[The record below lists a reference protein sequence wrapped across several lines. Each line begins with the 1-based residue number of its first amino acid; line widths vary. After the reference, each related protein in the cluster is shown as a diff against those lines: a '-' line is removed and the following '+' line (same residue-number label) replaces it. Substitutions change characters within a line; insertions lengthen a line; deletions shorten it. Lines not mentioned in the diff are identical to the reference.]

1 MKRFLWLGWV
11 AFLSLLCAGCGDTF
25 RPIIIPN
32 APTFPNPRAAHTVMA
47 VNNNGPTNPSEP
59 FGPGSVLV
67 VDVSGDSEVSIAKV
81 GVTPVHAVQ
90 QSSNQV
96 LVLNQATTS
105 TSTASLSKVFFS
117 GTVINGTPG
126 TISLPPN
133 SAPNF
138 VAVAPSDTTAYV
150 TLPRYVPDPIN
161 FPGVVVPSV
170 GVVNTQSNSLVATI
184 PLQNDPFA
192 LAVTPDR
199 SKLYV
204 ACDPLTTGLCS
215 MSAFNTLDRSPRTIS
230 GTLSSSPIWLVVR
243 SDSQRVYVLEA
254 NGTLAWLDTTSTSG
268 PDALTEEPTIR
279 VPGAAFM
286 LYDGNLNRLYIPG
299 GPQMA
304 IVDVSQS
311 APQLLKTILIPQV
324 PGLPPVDASAVAVAA
339 LPDGSRA
346 YVASVSTS
354 PQPSQ
359 VNISGVLGDGTTA
372 TYTYTLTGG
381 HDLTPGIAIAVSGIT
396 AADGFNGTFTI
407 TAASGASCEQPAQA
421 CTFQTANTTVAAQ
434 TAVAGLGSSTTDNL
448 FPQVTVINTSGNTIK
463 TTMGV
468 AGFPDATNPN
478 SPYFVPVCAATR
490 FRFSMAAGGDSSR
503 VYMSSCDGGGVNV
516 IDTSTDS
523 FLVNLPA
530 PFSARPPIPPS
541 LENPPQ
547 NPVFLIA
554 GP

>member
-1 MKRFLWLGWV
+1 MKRFLWLGWT
-11 AFLSLLCAGCGDTF
+11 AFLFLFCAGCGDTF

-32 APTFPNPRAAHTVMA
+32 LPTFPNPRAAHTVMA
-47 VNNNGPTNPSEP
+47 INNNGPENPNEP

-67 VDVSGDSEVSIAKV
+67 VDVSGDSEVSIANV

-90 QSSNQV
+90 RTANQV

-105 TSTASLSKVFFS
+105 TSAASLSNVFFFGPVIS
-117 GTVINGTPG
+117 GPPT

-133 SAPNF
+133 SAPTF
-138 VAVAPSDTTAYV
+138 VAVAPSDPMAYV
-150 TLPRYVPDPIN
+150 TLPKYVPDPIN
-161 FPGVVVPSV
+161 FPNVVVPSV
-170 GVVNTQSNSLVATI
+170 GVVNIQSDQLVTTI
-184 PLQNDPFA
+184 PLTNNPSVTPYA
-192 LAVTPDR
+192 LAVTPDK

-204 ACDPLTTGLCS
+204 ANNPGS
-215 MSAFNTLDRSPRTIS
+215 MSAFNTLDQSSRPIS
-230 GTLSSSPIWLVVR
+230 GTLSSSPVWLVVR

-254 NGTLAWLDTTSTSG
+254 NGTLAWLDTTSTAG
-268 PDALTEEPTIR
+268 PDALTETGII
-279 VPGAAFM
+279 VPDATTM
-286 LYDGNLNRLYIPG
+286 LYDGTLNRLYIPG
-299 GPQMA
+299 GTQLA

-311 APQLLKTILIPQV
+311 APQLLKTVSLPQI
-324 PGLPPVDASAVAVAA
+324 PGLPPEDAFAVGVAA

-346 YVASVSTS
+346 YVASVSQN

-359 VNISGVLGDGTTA
+359 VSISAVQGDGATA
-372 TYTYTLTGG
+372 TYTYALTGG
-381 HDLTPGIAIAVSGIT
+381 HDLTRGITIAVSGIT
-396 AADGFNGTFTI
+396 SLDGFNGTFPI
-407 TAASGASCEQPAQA
+407 TATSGTSCDQPAQA

-448 FPQVTVINTSGNTIK
+448 FPQVTVVNTSSNSIK
-463 TTMGV
+463 TTVGI
-468 AGFPDATNPN
+468 AGFPDATIPN
-478 SPYFVPVCAATR
+478 SPYYVPICASTR
-490 FRFSMAAGGDSSR
+490 FRFNMAAGGDSSR
-503 VYMSSCDGGGVNV
+503 VYLASCDGGGVNV

-541 LENPPQ
+541 TLAPPQ